1 MNKYQNM
8 NTYIKILEL
17 IKFEPKAIESEDMI
31 NNNYYLLCTILP
43 KVLGNLRIKNVC
55 THDAIKSFVIYSINC
70 CDSFAFNNL
79 DIYFNNLNLYIN
91 PYICLLCG
99 SFLEY
104 YSDTINGV
112 NLYEKYKN
120 MIFDYVAY
128 NDPKYIEIFEK
139 CKSNFLP
146 DYLIF
151 NLCGILLDSY
161 KSNLIN
167 MINNMIIN
175 R

>member
-31 NNNYYLLCTILP
+31 NNNYYLLFTILP
-43 KVLGNLRIKNVC
+43 EVLNNLHIKKVPI
-55 THDAIKSFVIYSINC
+55 HDTIKSFVIYCINC
-70 CDSFAFNNL
+70 CDSFALNNMEPYLNNL
-79 DIYFNNLNLYIN
+79 DKYIG
-91 PYICLLCG
+91 PYTMILSG

-104 YSDTINGV
+104 YGDSINGV

-120 MIFDYVAY
+120 MIFDYVVY
-128 NDPKYIEIFEK
+128 NDSKYIEIFEK

-151 NLCGILLDSY
+151 DLYRMLLDSY

-167 MINNMIIN
+167 MINNRITEK
-175 R
+175 